1 MSYEPYYRPRFYNTT
16 FMDPRGLC
24 SDSALPCARDG
35 YGNNWIS
42 RDCEFVEP
50 LGHDCGGAGFNF
62 GTRFLRPATVPIG
75 MRRSERGAEE
85 MDEQTWKEKEREP
98 TYETE
103 WIDVNYP
110 EVDWLKKKRHP
121 KNLNRKIPRRRPLV
135 TGAQVNGPFVVRMVP
150 KAPCYHCE
158 TGPKAGGGIPSWRRY
173 N

>member
-110 EVDWLKKKRHP
+110 EADWLKKKRHS
-121 KNLNRKIPRRRPLV
+121 KNLNPKIPRRRPLV